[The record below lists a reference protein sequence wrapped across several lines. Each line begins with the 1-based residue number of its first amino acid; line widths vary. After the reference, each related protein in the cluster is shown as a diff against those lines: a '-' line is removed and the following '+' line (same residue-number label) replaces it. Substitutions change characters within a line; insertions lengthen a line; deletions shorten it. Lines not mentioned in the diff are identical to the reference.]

1 VSEAREERP
10 LTISQVSAVLGVPVP
25 TIRSWERRYGFAPP
39 PRTPG
44 KHRRYTPAEVEQLRE
59 LRDAITRGH
68 PAREA
73 VRLVRERA
81 AGRPPRAPELDRFF
95 EAATRLDVTGM
106 RRALDAAAE
115 RLGVEAAIRDV
126 ALAAMRETG
135 ARWAAGRCDIAEEHA
150 ATQVVRSWLGRY
162 AATAPPPPKRAP
174 TLVLACG
181 PNDLHTIGLEA
192 FGVVLAR
199 RGFDVRVLGAMTPI
213 PSLLAAV
220 RASGAAGAVVTAQ
233 RRTNR
238 RAAVAALEAVA
249 ALPGVIAFYAGDA
262 FATAS
267 ARRGVPGIHLG
278 DDLAEAAAIV
288 EQALGRGRAR
298 RGA

>member
-1 VSEAREERP
+1 VSDARQGRAF
-10 LTISQVSAVLGVPVP
+10 TISEVSALLGVPIP
-25 TIRSWERRYGFAPP
+25 TIRSWERRYGFAAP

-44 KHRRYTPAEVEQLRE
+44 KHRRYTPVELEQLRE

-81 AGRPPRAPELDRFF
+81 ARRPPPPPELDRFLD
-95 EAATRLDVTGM
+95 AARRLDATGM

-115 RLGVEAAIRDV
+115 RLGLEAAIRDV

-135 ARWAAGRCDIAEEHA
+135 DRWAAGMCDIAEEHA
-150 ATQVVRSWLGRY
+150 ATQAVRSWLGRH
-162 AATAPPPPKRAP
+162 ALSAPPPPADAP

-181 PNDLHTIGLEA
+181 PNDLHSIGLEA
-192 FGVVLAR
+192 FGVVLAG

-213 PSLLAAV
+213 PSLLSAV
-220 RASGAAGAVVTAQ
+220 RTAAAAGVVVTAQ

-238 RAAVAALEAVA
+238 RAAVTALAAAA
-249 ALPGVIAFYAGDA
+249 ALPGVVAFYAGDA

-267 ARRGVPGIHLG
+267 SRREVPGVYLG
-278 DDLAEAAAIV
+278 DDLLEAAAIV
-288 EQALGRGRAR
+288 EQALGSSRTR

>member
-1 VSEAREERP
+1 VSDVRDERP
-10 LTISQVSAVLGVPVP
+10 LTISEVSTLLGVPIP

-44 KHRRYTPAEVEQLRE
+44 KHRRYTPAEIEQLRE

-73 VRLVRERA
+73 VRLIRERA
-81 AGRPPRAPELDRFF
+81 CRRPPRAPELDRFL
-95 EAATRLDVTGM
+95 EAARRLDATGM
-106 RRALDAAAE
+106 RQALDAAAE

-135 ARWAAGRCDIAEEHA
+135 ARWAAGRCDVAEEHA
-150 ATQVVRSWLGRY
+150 ATQAVRSWLGRH
-162 AATAPPPPKRAP
+162 AATTPPPPRRAP

-181 PNDLHTIGLEA
+181 PNDLHSIGLEA

-199 RGFDVRVLGAMTPI
+199 RGFDVRLLGAMTPI

-220 RASGAAGAVVTAQ
+220 RASGAVGAVVTAQ

-238 RAAVAALEAVA
+238 RAAVAALAALA
-249 ALPGVIAFYAGDA
+249 ALPGVVAFYAGDA

-267 ARRGVPGIHLG
+267 SRKVVPGIYLG
-278 DDLAEAAAIV
+278 DDLVEAAAIV
-288 EQALGRGRAR
+288 ERALGRGRTR